1 MSRKYPMAWKC
12 SGSSRGTVVYAEDEL
27 LALSGIQH
35 FAFCRRQWG
44 LIHIG
49 RVWKDN
55 VLTAEGSA
63 MHERAH
69 DDSLRERRGDEI
81 IVRGLA
87 VRSRELGVTGKCD
100 VVEFHASDEGHPLA
114 GEDGLWV
121 ELPVEYKHG
130 RSKATDEDRLQLCAE
145 AMCLEEMFASVVPYA
160 CLYYGKTRSR
170 ECMPLADD
178 LRDKVR
184 TMFEEMHALYR
195 RGHVPKAG
203 NKTKCRSCSL
213 KELCLPRTRD
223 VARYIARAIG
233 EHPGGEQ

>member
-1 MSRKYPMAWKC
+1 M
-12 SGSSRGTVVYAEDEL
+12 YAEDEF

-44 LIHIG
+44 LIHIEQA
-49 RVWKDN
+49 WKDN
-55 VLTAEGSA
+55 VLTAEGIV

-69 DDSLRERRGDEI
+69 DETLRERRGDEV

-87 VRSRELGVTGKCD
+87 VRSNELGVVGKCD
-100 VVEFHASDEGHPLA
+100 VVEFHRSDEGHPLA
-114 GEDGLWV
+114 GEDGLWI

-130 RSKATDEDRLQLCAE
+130 RSKTTDEDRLQLCAE

-170 ECMPLADD
+170 EHVVLTDD
-178 LRDKVR
+178 LRNRVR
-184 TMFEEMHALYR
+184 AMFDEMHALYH
-195 RGHVPKAG
+195 RGHVPHAG
-203 NKTKCRSCSL
+203 SKTKCRSCSL

-223 VARYIARAIG
+223 VAGYIAQSIG
-233 EHPGGEQ
+233 KSSGGER